1 MFCPSCGLEEKHS
14 NQYCRACGTDLRPV
28 RVALAKPD
36 NITASAALARD
47 EISRAFAQKIRETQD
62 AIGMKIVAE
71 DVLPQIEKFLESPEE
86 KRMRRIRTG
95 SIISFIGL
103 GVTIAFLLA
112 SLIGPDKGVIVIA
125 AAGLVTFFIGLA
137 FVVNGLFLTV
147 PKKILSDKSDDANSQ
162 RKLDVIESKTNELV
176 LPEGNREI
184 FSSVT
189 EHTTHQLKKKEP
201 IPRS

>member
-28 RVALAKPD
+28 RFALEKPD

-95 SIISFIGL
+95 SIISFVGL

-112 SLIGPDKGVIVIA
+112 SLIGSDKGVIVIA

-162 RKLDVIESKTNELV
+162 RKLDSIESKTNELV

-189 EHTTHQLKKKEP
+189 EHTTHQLKKEP

>member
-28 RVALAKPD
+28 RFALEKPD

-62 AIGMKIVAE
+62 AIEMKIVAE

-162 RKLDVIESKTNELV
+162 RKLDSIESKTNELV

-189 EHTTHQLKKKEP
+189 EHTTHQLKKEP
-201 IPRS
+201 SPRS

>member
-28 RVALAKPD
+28 RFALEKPD

-62 AIGMKIVAE
+62 AIEMKIVAE

-86 KRMRRIRTG
+86 KRLRRIRTG
-95 SIISFIGL
+95 SIISFVGL
-103 GVTIAFLLA
+103 GVTIAFFIA
-112 SLIGPDKGVIVIA
+112 SIVADKDLIVVAG
-125 AAGLVTFFIGLA
+125 AGLVTFFIGLA

-162 RKLDVIESKTNELV
+162 RQLDVIESDRKSTRLN
-176 LPEGNREI
+176 
-184 FSSVT
+184 SS
-189 EHTTHQLKKKEP
+189 HG
-201 IPRS
+201 